1 MNTVQIKIVAPFK
14 AKDKKVFTPGE
25 KYTAR
30 RITLGILDIKTPFQ
44 IIDGSQ
50 SGYEIPYK
58 NAIILKEVKTFT
70 QKQYDEIL
78 AQRDEALEQRD
89 ITLSDLAKHGQT
101 IVELQNDKLALINTI
116 QRAVSHNEIQPLPRE
131 VVQALES
138 FKRDGYDWDK
148 VISWMLI
155 PIYQP
160 GVNLISE
167 ISTLRKYADK
177 NGWKLI
183 NGMINGYM
191 VEPQLEDHTGIAQA
205 VLEWWKERDIDANE
219 KELQNLVDR
228 LQNRI
233 AERQTVQ

>member
-14 AKDKKVFTPGE
+14 AKDKTMFYTDE
-25 KYTAR
+25 KFLAR
-30 RITLGILDIKTPFQ
+30 RIGAHFMDYTTPFQ
-44 IIDGSQ
+44 IIDGKR
-50 SGYEIPYK
+50 SGHEIPYK
-58 NAIILKEVKTFT
+58 NAIVLKDENTYTQEQCNNILK
-70 QKQYDEIL
+70 
-78 AQRDEALEQRD
+78 QRDEALAQRD
-89 ITLSDLAKHGQT
+89 TALSDLAKHGKT
-101 IVELQNDKLALINTI
+101 IVELHNERISLLNTI
-116 QRAVSHNEIQPLPRE
+116 ERAVTHNEIQALPRE

-160 GVNLISE
+160 GANLISE

-183 NGMINGYM
+183 NGMVNGYV
-191 VEPQLEDHTGIAQA
+191 VEPQLVDPTGIAQA
-205 VLEWWKERDIDANE
+205 VLEWWKDRDIDANE

>member
-1 MNTVQIKIVAPFK
+1 MNTVQIKIVAQYK
-14 AKDKKVFTPGE
+14 AKDKTMFYTDE
-25 KYTAR
+25 KFIAR
-30 RITLGILDIKTPFQ
+30 RVGAHFMDYTTPFQ
-44 IIDGSQ
+44 IIDGKR
-50 SGYEIPYK
+50 SGHEIPFK
-58 NAIILKEVKTFT
+58 NAIVLKEEKSYT
-70 QKQYDEIL
+70 QEQYDEIL
-78 AQRDEALEQRD
+78 SQRNEALEMKD
-89 ITLSDLAKHGQT
+89 EVIAVLAKHGQT
-101 IVELQNDKLALINTI
+101 ITELQDDKLALLNTI
-116 QRAVSHNEIQPLPRE
+116 ERAVTQNEIQALPRE

-183 NGMINGYM
+183 NGMINGYV
-191 VEPQLEDHTGIAQA
+191 VEPQLEDSTGIAET
-205 VLEWWKERDIDANE
+205 VLQWWKDREIDA
-219 KELQNLVDR
+219 KESDLENLVDR
-228 LQNRI
+228 LKGRI